1 MQLKDRLNVGNKQVS
16 TLKVLW
22 TEIWK
27 DYWLF
32 SRKVW
37 QTFFGS
43 FTLPN
48 LHLSSNGLDSSNV
61 RYGLSGEVRKQIGQ
75 ALGHFL
81 MTYLHIYDTL
91 PATFCANFVSLT
103 YGFRATFFKQKLPKL
118 DSEFP
123 ILCFKFKNSMKNW
136 KKKDSCIHQI
146 NHDKLR
152 SCAWDSNPG
161 RKELKDPLSYYGPL
175 LESNTY

>member
-1 MQLKDRLNVGNKQVS
+1 MGGDSRSKGRGFESRHRILDGHDIFSHWFAVKLYCLFEKTENKRKRGRGLPFFFLKK
-16 TLKVLW
+16 K
-22 TEIWK
+22 K
-27 DYWLF
+27 
-32 SRKVW
+32 K
-37 QTFFGS
+37 
-43 FTLPN
+43 
-48 LHLSSNGLDSSNV
+48 
-61 RYGLSGEVRKQIGQ
+61 KIGQ